1 MDETKPY
8 RAMKK
13 TAIIVMGLL
22 LCAGAVTVIGQK
34 KVLSPK
40 QEQREVREQRRAER
54 LATYQKTMDSIVL
67 SRNFQFN
74 PQTMQRQPAGP
85 LRQIMNPTFSVGIW
99 DGTVDICLPY
109 VKGYVPPYYT
119 TVLNYT
125 VSNVQGYTT
134 EQTHEG
140 WMVTFSTSLFT
151 ASTYTFT
158 FEIFSQTGGAN
169 LTITNPWYNPVQY
182 SGTISQLY

>member
-1 MDETKPY
+1 
-8 RAMKK
+8 MKK
-13 TAIIVMGLL
+13 TAIFVVGLL
-22 LCAGAVTVIGQK
+22 LCAAAVTVIGQK

-40 QEQREVREQRRAER
+40 EERREVREQRRAER
-54 LATYQKTMDSIVL
+54 IANYEKTMDSTIL

-74 PQTMQRQPAGP
+74 PTTMQQQPAGP
-85 LRQIMNPTFSVGIW
+85 MRQIVNPSFNVGIW

-109 VKGYVPPYYT
+109 IKGYVPPYYV

-134 EQTHEG
+134 EQTQEG
-140 WMVTFSTSLFT
+140 WMVTFSTSLFS

-158 FEIFSQTGGAN
+158 FEIFSKTGGAT
-169 LTITNPWYNPVQY
+169 LTITNPMYNAVQY

>member
-1 MDETKPY
+1 
-8 RAMKK
+8 MKK
-13 TAIIVMGLL
+13 TVIFVVGLL
-22 LCAGAVTVIGQK
+22 LCAAAVTVIGQK

-40 QEQREVREQRRAER
+40 EERREVREQRRADRIAAYE
-54 LATYQKTMDSIVL
+54 KTMDSIVL

-74 PQTMQRQPAGP
+74 PTTMQRQPAGP
-85 LRQIMNPTFSVGIW
+85 VRQILNPAFNVGVW
-99 DGTVDICLPY
+99 DGTIDICLPY
-109 VKGYVPPYYT
+109 IKGYVPPYYV

-134 EQTHEG
+134 EQTQEG
-140 WMVTFSTSLFT
+140 WMVTFSTSLFS

-158 FEIFSQTGGAN
+158 FEIFSRTGGAT
-169 LTITNPWYNPVQY
+169 LTIANPMYNTVQY